1 MFRVFLFI
9 FRYKIK
15 KSKENLGLHCKEF
28 FSLPEKCQNKVLDI
42 YFDKV
47 EENIDIGS
55 YFDNKNA
62 RYYVDGHEVSFFNSL
77 YFCQKII

>member
-47 EENIDIGS
+47 EENIDIG
-55 YFDNKNA
+55 FL
-62 RYYVDGHEVSFFNSL
+62 F
-77 YFCQKII
+77 